1 MISDILQALY
11 LGETERA
18 QQIAITRDKDLTL
31 FEAAALGDI
40 ALVTLFLECRT
51 FPIDAYTDDGFTA
64 LHLAAFFGHYNCL
77 KSLIAY
83 KAPVNAV
90 SQNPQRLTPLHS
102 AVADKDEKT
111 ATALAAALI
120 NAGADVNAEQAGGYT
135 TLRAAIENK
144 QPYLEKLLR
153 ASGAVDA

>member
-18 QQIAITRDKDLTL
+18 AQIALKRDKDLTL

-51 FPIDAYTDDGFTA
+51 FPIDAYTEDGFTA
-64 LHLAAFFGHYNCL
+64 LHLAAFFGHYVCV

-90 SQNPQRLTPLHS
+90 SQNPSGLTPRHS
-102 AVADKDEKT
+102 AVADKDEKITT
-111 ATALAAALI
+111 AIAAALI
-120 NAGADVNAEQAGGYT
+120 NAGADVNAKQANGYT
-135 TLRAAIENK
+135 ALRAAQENK

-153 ASGAVDA
+153 ASGAV

>member
-18 QQIAITRDKDLTL
+18 QQIALARDKDLTL
-31 FEAAALGDI
+31 FEAAALGNI

-51 FPIDAYTDDGFTA
+51 FPLDAYTEDGFTA
-64 LHLAAFFGHYNCL
+64 LHLAAFFGHYVCV

-90 SQNPQRLTPLHS
+90 SQNVQRLTPLHS
-102 AVADKDEKT
+102 AVADKDEKITT
-111 ATALAAALI
+111 AIAAALI
-120 NAGADVNAEQAGGYT
+120 NAGADVNARQADGYT
-135 TLRAAIENK
+135 ALNAAIENQ

-153 ASGAVDA
+153 ASGAI